1 MKPFRLVR
9 CMAIL
14 AILALSGLQPA
25 WTQFYTTGE
34 PPANIRWR
42 QINTAHFKLI
52 FPESYEERARE
63 YASAFDQ
70 AYQRIGEQLDHFPR
84 RIPVILHPQI
94 SRSNGLVI
102 WAPKRMEIYPIPPQ
116 RIDPQ
121 IWREQ
126 LVLHET
132 RHVVQISKLNQG
144 FTRFMSWFIGQ
155 QATGIATGLVPPWFL
170 EGDAIFSET
179 TLSSAGRGRS
189 PAFEMG
195 IKALLV
201 NDKKLFSYDK
211 SLFGSY
217 RDHVPNHYEYG
228 YQLVSYA
235 SEQFGHEFWSQTLDF
250 TGKFPFVPFAFRTGM
265 KRQQGMGTRDLYE
278 SALEHRR
285 LLWQQEEIHGDF
297 PAKDILSPAKSDYI
311 NYYSPRFVS
320 DSLLVALKDG
330 PGFIRQ
336 IVLLKTGKEEKT
348 LHVPGFLSVNRITA
362 GGNKIAWSETIPDL
376 RWGNQSF
383 SDIKVFDM
391 DNQKEFRIGRQTSYY
406 APALSP
412 DGTRIAAIENDVIGN
427 CFLVVLD
434 TESGEILTKVAAPD
448 DSTLQFPDWS
458 DDQEVIMTQLH
469 SGGKNI
475 LAFDLSVMKWETLLE
490 GGKYNL
496 TNPTG
501 NREYIWF
508 RSTWD
513 NIGNIFCLE
522 RSSGKICKLTNSR
535 FGSFEPAISTSEK
548 SLVYANYTEKGYELK
563 FIPLESSASIVFDIP
578 IEKPQPFYPSQ
589 TMEPVAFK
597 THEQESEAYP
607 SQPYKKFA
615 HLFNVHSW
623 APFYYDFQNI
633 NPAVSQE
640 IYPGI
645 SLLSQ
650 NILNTSTGQF
660 SYAWKNNSHFLSNRL
675 TYSGSATIIDLGM
688 EYGDEPLVFRGG
700 DTQGPGEIEHDMLRV
715 YSRFYIPMNLTSS
728 RFISG
733 MIPSLQVNYNNS
745 FYHYSDGRGYKRGN
759 VSLDWRFNYYRYL
772 ILSRRDISPRRGH
785 QFRLRYYTSPFENE
799 NLGSI
804 FSTTGILYFPGVLKH
819 HSLRVSGSY
828 QKQNPR
834 RYLFVSHLSFPR
846 GYEKARTEI
855 LHLLNVDYYLP
866 LAYPDLTIPGILYL
880 KRLRAGLFADM
891 GINQYRVFN
900 SSTNRVV
907 WKKQNLSSL
916 GVEFLADY
924 HFLRLLFPFSSGAR
938 ITYLPYSGIVNSE
951 VIFSIN
957 LNIF

>member
-1 MKPFRLVR
+1 MKPFRLLRV
-9 CMAIL
+9 MAIL
-14 AILALSGLQPA
+14 AILALRGVQPA
-25 WTQFYTTGE
+25 WTQFYATGE
-34 PPANIRWR
+34 PPASIRWR

-52 FPESYEERARE
+52 FPDGYEDRARE

-70 AYQRIGEQLDHFPR
+70 AYQRIGKQLDHFPKPV
-84 RIPVILHPQI
+84 PVILHPQI

-116 RIDPQ
+116 GIDAQP
-121 IWREQ
+121 WRNQ

-155 QATGIATGLVPPWFL
+155 QATGIATGLVPAWFL

-179 TLSSAGRGRS
+179 TLSVAGRGRNPS
-189 PAFEMG
+189 FEMG
-195 IKALLV
+195 IKALLAT
-201 NDKKLFSYDK
+201 DKKLYSYDK

-228 YQLVSYA
+228 YQLVSYG
-235 SEQFGHEFWSQTLDF
+235 SELFGHEFWSQALDY

-265 KRQQGMGTRDLYE
+265 RRLQGIGTRDLYE
-278 SALEHRR
+278 SAMRHRQ
-285 LLWQQEEIHGDF
+285 LHWQKEDLGGDF
-297 PAKDILSPAKSDYI
+297 AETWILSPAKKEYV
-311 NYYSPRFVS
+311 NYYSPQFVS

-336 IVLLKTGKEEKT
+336 IVLLKTGQEEKV
-348 LHVPGFLSVNRITA
+348 LHIPGFLSANRISA

-383 SDIKVFDM
+383 SDIKVFDL
-391 DNQKEFRIGRQTSYY
+391 DRQKEIRIGRQTSYY

-412 DGTRIAAIENDVIGN
+412 DGTRIAAIENDVYGN

-434 TESGEILTKVAAPD
+434 AESGEILSKVAAPD
-448 DSTLQFPDWS
+448 DSTLQFPAWS
-458 DDQEVIMTQLH
+458 DEQEVLMTQLH
-469 SGGKNI
+469 SEGKNI
-475 LAFDLSVMKWETLLE
+475 LAFNLSVMKWETLLK
-490 GGKYNL
+490 GGKYDL
-496 TNPTG
+496 SNPTG
-501 NREYIWF
+501 NPEFIWF

-513 NIGNIFCLE
+513 TFGNIFCLE
-522 RSSGKICKLTNSR
+522 RSSGTILKLTHER
-535 FGSFEPAISTSEK
+535 FGGFEPAVSSSEK

-563 FIPLESSASIVFDIP
+563 AIPLESTTQAVFD
-578 IEKPQPFYPSQ
+578 KPAETLQPFYRSQ
-589 TMEPVAFK
+589 VIEPVTFK
-597 THEQESEAYP
+597 THEQETGAYP
-607 SQPYKKFA
+607 AKPYKKFA
-615 HLFNVHSW
+615 HLFNIHSW
-623 APFYYDFQNI
+623 APFYFDFQNI
-633 NPAVSQE
+633 NPAVNQE
-640 IYPGI
+640 IHPGI

-650 NILNTSTGQF
+650 NILNTATGQF
-660 SYAWKNNSHFLSNRL
+660 SYAWKNNNHFLSNRL
-675 TYSGSATIIDLGM
+675 TYSGSVTVIDLGM
-688 EYGDEPLVFRGG
+688 EYGDEPLVFSGG
-700 DTQGPGEIEHDMLRV
+700 DTQGPGEIENDLLQV

-745 FYHYSDGRGYKRGN
+745 YYYYSNNSRYTRGN
-759 VSLDWRFNYYRYL
+759 VLLDWRFNYYRYL
-772 ILSRRDISPRRGH
+772 ILSRRDISPRWGQ
-785 QFRLRYYTSPFENE
+785 QFRLRFYTSPFDKE

-804 FSTTGILYFPGVLKH
+804 FSTTGILYFPGLLKH
-819 HSLRVSGSY
+819 HSLRISGSY
-828 QKQNPR
+828 QNQKPQ
-834 RYLFVSHLSFPR
+834 RYLFVSQLEFPR

-855 LHLLNVDYYLP
+855 LHLLTVDYYLP

-891 GINQYRVFN
+891 GINQYRLRN
-900 SSTNRVV
+900 SDTNQVE
-907 WKKQNLSSL
+907 WTQQNLSSL
-916 GVEFLADY
+916 GVELLADY

-938 ITYLPYSGIVNSE
+938 ITYLPYSGRVNSE